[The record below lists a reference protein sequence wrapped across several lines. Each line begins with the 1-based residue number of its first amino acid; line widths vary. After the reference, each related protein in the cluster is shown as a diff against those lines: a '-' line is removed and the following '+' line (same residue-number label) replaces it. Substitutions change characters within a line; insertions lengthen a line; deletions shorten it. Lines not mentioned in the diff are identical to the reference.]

1 MQLPFLEEVKIL
13 KGLYLVPDYNQNPIA
28 RRIVF
33 VKLSDTYDASE
44 FAALNARLIPHEEFT
59 DTESNIRLYVR
70 TYRLP
75 ENVHASFTQA

>member
-44 FAALNARLIPHEEFT
+44 ICRPQ
-59 DTESNIRLYVR
+59 R
-70 TYRLP
+70 TAYP
-75 ENVHASFTQA
+75 S